1 MKALITEIVG
11 HHVDAVGKSS
21 VKIYRDNGT
30 CTVAAHCDT
39 RCHDMISDETAS
51 VTMKFPAVTLKD
63 KIDKMQLFTPN
74 QPYLFQYS
82 VFCLTVSVRTC
93 Q

>member
-39 RCHDMISDETAS
+39 RCHDMISDSYHEVPCS
-51 VTMKFPAVTLKD
+51 HSQRQD
-63 KIDKMQLFTPN
+63 
-74 QPYLFQYS
+74 
-82 VFCLTVSVRTC
+82 
-93 Q
+93 